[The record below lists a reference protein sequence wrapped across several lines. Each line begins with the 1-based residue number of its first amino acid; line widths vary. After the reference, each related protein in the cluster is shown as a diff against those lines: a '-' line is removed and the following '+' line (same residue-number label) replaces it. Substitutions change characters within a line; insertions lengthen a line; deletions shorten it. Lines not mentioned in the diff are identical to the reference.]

1 MKVSLSEKLQESLNY
16 IENKLGKKPRP
27 KVGLILGSGLGYLAD
42 YFEDRVAIS
51 YEEIPHFLSSTAIG
65 HAGQLV
71 FGKFQGVEAV
81 VMQGR
86 FHAYEGYPL
95 SETVF
100 PIYLM
105 NYMGVEGVVLTNAA
119 GGINLNNKAGSLIVI
134 KDIINMAFRNPLI
147 GPNDEEVG
155 PRFPDMSSVL
165 DEEWFNKVSKRV
177 EEKNKE
183 LKTGVYL
190 FCLGPNYETPAEI
203 RAFRTLGAD
212 MVGMSTVP
220 EIIAARHCGMKI
232 FGVSCITN
240 MAAGVLPQKLTHQEV
255 METANRV
262 KQKFESLVR
271 IIVEE
276 L

>member
-1 MKVSLSEKLQESLNY
+1 MSLSEKLTESMNY
-16 IENKLGKKPRP
+16 IENKLGNKPQP

-42 YFEDRVAIS
+42 YFEERTAIP

-65 HAGQLV
+65 HVGQLV
-71 FGKFQGVEAV
+71 FGKFQGVDAV

-105 NYMGVEGVVLTNAA
+105 NHMGVEGVVLTNAA
-119 GGINLNNKAGSLIVI
+119 GGINLSNKAGSLIVI
-134 KDIINMAFRNPLI
+134 KDIINMAFKNPLI
-147 GPNDEEVG
+147 GPNDDEVG
-155 PRFPDMSSVL
+155 PRFPDMSSIL
-165 DEEWFNKVSKRV
+165 DEEWFNRVNKRM

-183 LKTGVYL
+183 LKTGIYI

-271 IIVEE
+271 VIVEE

>member
-1 MKVSLSEKLQESLNY
+1 
-16 IENKLGKKPRP
+16 
-27 KVGLILGSGLGYLAD
+27 
-42 YFEDRVAIS
+42 VAIS
-51 YEEIPHFLSSTAIG
+51 YDEIPHFLSSTALG

-95 SETVF
+95 SETIY
-100 PIYLM
+100 PIYFM
-105 NYMGVEGVVLTNAA
+105 KHIGVEGVVLTNAA
-119 GGINLNNKAGSLIVI
+119 GGINLNNEAGSLIVI
-134 KDIINMAFRNPLI
+134 KDIINMAFKNPLI

-165 DEEWFNKVSKRV
+165 DEEWFNRVNKRF

-183 LKTGVYL
+183 LRTGVYI

-220 EIIAARHCGMKI
+220 EIIAARHCDMKI

-262 KQKFESLVR
+262 KQQFESLVR
-271 IIVEE
+271 VIVDE

>member
-1 MKVSLSEKLQESLNY
+1 
-16 IENKLGKKPRP
+16 
-27 KVGLILGSGLGYLAD
+27 
-42 YFEDRVAIS
+42 
-51 YEEIPHFLSSTAIG
+51 
-65 HAGQLV
+65 
-71 FGKFQGVEAV
+71 
-81 VMQGR
+81 
-86 FHAYEGYPL
+86 
-95 SETVF
+95 
-100 PIYLM
+100 
-105 NYMGVEGVVLTNAA
+105 
-119 GGINLNNKAGSLIVI
+119 
-134 KDIINMAFRNPLI
+134 
-147 GPNDEEVG
+147 
-155 PRFPDMSSVL
+155 MSSIL
-165 DEEWFNKVSKRV
+165 DEEWFNRVNKRM

-183 LKTGVYL
+183 LKTGIYI

-271 IIVEE
+271 VIVEE